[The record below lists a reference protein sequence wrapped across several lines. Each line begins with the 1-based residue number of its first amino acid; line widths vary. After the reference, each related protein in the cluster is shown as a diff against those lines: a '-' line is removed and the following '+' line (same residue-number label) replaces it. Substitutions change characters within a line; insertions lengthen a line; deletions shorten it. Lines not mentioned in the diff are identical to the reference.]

1 MLKVLRGMKSKTEK
15 KPEQIRETFRGG
27 RSPTFPP
34 AQIEIMTRSF
44 RKPKIILINFKKK
57 ILFSAKNLSF
67 CTAFNKTSRKRN
79 KPKLN

>member
-57 ILFSAKNLSF
+57 NSF
-67 CTAFNKTSRKRN
+67 LCEKSFVLYRIQQDF
-79 KPKLN
+79 